1 MKLKIEKVFTDKFT
15 SETYAVGD
23 VKDFEDARAKELL
36 NDSRK
41 LVSEVKEVKEVK
53 EPIKKATKKTSKK

>member
-15 SETYAVGD
+15 SETYSVGD

-36 NDSRK
+36 EDSRK
-41 LVSEVKEVKEVK
+41 LVSEVKEVK

>member
-41 LVSEVKEVKEVK
+41 LVSEVKEVKE
-53 EPIKKATKKTSKK
+53 PIKKATKKTSKK

>member
-41 LVSEVKEVKEVK
+41 LVSEVKEAK

>member
-36 NDSRK
+36 KDSRK
-41 LVSEVKEVKEVK
+41 LVSEVKEVKEPV
-53 EPIKKATKKTSKK
+53 KKAASKKTSKK